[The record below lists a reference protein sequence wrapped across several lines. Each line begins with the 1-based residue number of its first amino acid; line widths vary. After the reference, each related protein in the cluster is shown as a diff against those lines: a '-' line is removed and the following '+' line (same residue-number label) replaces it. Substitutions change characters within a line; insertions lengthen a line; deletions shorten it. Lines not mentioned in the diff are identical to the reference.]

1 MSLTG
6 NGETEKVDRRTDRTI
21 EPHDRYYTA
30 DELRDLRRS
39 IAAETYLD
47 IARMLLGVDVDEL
60 TVSDLLRMLLER
72 VKE

>member
-6 NGETEKVDRRTDRTI
+6 NGEKVDRRTDRTV
-21 EPHDRYYTA
+21 EPHDRYYTVE
-30 DELRDLRRS
+30 ELRQLRRN
-39 IAAETYLD
+39 IAEETYLEV
-47 IARMLLGVDVDEL
+47 ARMLLGVDVDEL